1 MKLLGFCFGTT
12 ALIRMVQVLQGP
24 VLFSRPFHASRWDK
38 PLGTAGLS
46 LSPTAPGLCI
56 HFLLHLLASTHQLL
70 AVVIGTSWWEWG
82 HDILLTGV
90 VPSTTSTHFDL
101 QVHIIVYVTLGAQYV
116 GI

>member
-1 MKLLGFCFGTT
+1 MDSTVLSSWGGKLGESGSALGLGPGWQCWFYLMKLLGFCFGTT

-70 AVVIGTSWWEWG
+70 AVVIGTSWWEMG
-82 HDILLTGV
+82 
-90 VPSTTSTHFDL
+90 S
-101 QVHIIVYVTLGAQYV
+101 
-116 GI
+116 